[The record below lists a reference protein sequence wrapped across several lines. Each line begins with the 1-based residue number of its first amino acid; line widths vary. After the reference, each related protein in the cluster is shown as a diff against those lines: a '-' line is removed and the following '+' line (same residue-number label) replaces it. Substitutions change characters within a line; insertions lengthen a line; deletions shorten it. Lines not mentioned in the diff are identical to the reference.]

1 MARLLNASR
10 ANDTTDGLLGNDR
23 IRPVSIVFHK
33 HNFCDYDF
41 SAFLLVAGPVDFRD
55 KYVAAIDVP
64 NKERQDKKHRT
75 YHELCHAQM
84 VAY

>member
-10 ANDTTDGLLGNDR
+10 ANDTTDGLLWDDR

-41 SAFLLVAGPVDFRD
+41 SAFLLGESPVDFRD
-55 KYVAAIDVP
+55 KYVPAIDVP
-64 NKERQDKKHRT
+64 NKERQYKNHRT
-75 YHELCHAQM
+75 YHKLCHT
-84 VAY
+84 